1 MKGKTYLLV
10 GVILV
15 IVLAIVYLES
25 IKPKVPNTNLSTSTI
40 NNNLANSKYKKA
52 PELTGISGYINT
64 DNNLTI
70 ESLRGKVVIV
80 DFWTYSCINCL
91 RTLPYLNEWYDKYH
105 DKGLVI
111 IGIHTPEFNFEKNY
125 DNVLMAV
132 KKYGVTYP
140 VVLDNDYGTWS
151 AYQNQYWPREYV
163 IDREGNI
170 RFDYI
175 GEGNYGEREQEIQTL
190 LSENSTPVNES
201 LSDMVDQTPTTE
213 NSPETYLGWQFA
225 VPRGENIGGEG
236 YKPDQNYTYSK
247 PDASNL
253 KDNIPYLENT
263 WYNKEDSLV
272 SFDGSVMYYKF
283 TAKNANIVLEG
294 NGTIQVYI
302 DDALISS
309 DVAGKDVMNGVISVD
324 EPRLYEIYSGNYATH
339 VLKLVFTKGIE
350 THAFTFG

>member
-1 MKGKTYLLV
+1 
-10 GVILV
+10 
-15 IVLAIVYLES
+15 
-25 IKPKVPNTNLSTSTI
+25 
-40 NNNLANSKYKKA
+40 
-52 PELTGISGYINT
+52 
-64 DNNLTI
+64 
-70 ESLRGKVVIV
+70 
-80 DFWTYSCINCL
+80 
-91 RTLPYLNEWYDKYH
+91 
-105 DKGLVI
+105 
-111 IGIHTPEFNFEKNY
+111 
-125 DNVLMAV
+125 MAV
-132 KKYGVTYP
+132 QKYGVKYP
-140 VVLDNDYGTWS
+140 VVLDNDYATWS
-151 AYQNQYWPREYV
+151 AYQNQYWPRKYI
-163 IDREGNI
+163 IDKDGYI
-170 RFDYI
+170 RFDHI
-175 GEGNYGEREQEIQTL
+175 GEGGYDETEKQIQELLLEIGENTTH
-190 LSENSTPVNES
+190 SGTVNVT
-201 LSDMVDQTPTTE
+201 DTTPTTF